1 MNTNFNFNNRSTNVE
16 NMSPQAAARTR
27 SLLTYTFGW
36 MALAMI
42 LSIVG
47 ALLFAYNPALAEML
61 HKIDPVTLR
70 AKPTMLYWILLFA
83 PFAFILVMSFGFNRL
98 SFPVLLGLFLAYAAC
113 TGVTLSVVIPA
124 YGENTVLKAFGSAA
138 GLFGLMAVV
147 GATTKT
153 DLTSFGRIMTIGLF
167 GIVIASLINMFTRS
181 SGFDYLISIVGVAVF
196 TGLVAFNVQ
205 RIKNISAE
213 SDGSEGYMKLSVMSA
228 FTLYLD
234 FINIFLFLLRIFG
247 RRD

>member
-1 MNTNFNFNNRSTNVE
+1 
-16 NMSPQAAARTR
+16 MSPQAAARTR

>member
-1 MNTNFNFNNRSTNVE
+1 M
-16 NMSPQAAARTR
+16 
-27 SLLTYTFGW
+27 
-36 MALAMI
+36 
-42 LSIVG
+42 
-47 ALLFAYNPALAEML
+47 
-61 HKIDPVTLR
+61 
-70 AKPTMLYWILLFA
+70 
-83 PFAFILVMSFGFNRL
+83 
-98 SFPVLLGLFLAYAAC
+98 AYAAC
-113 TGVTLSVVIPA
+113 TGITLSVVIPA

-153 DLTSFGRIMTIGLF
+153 DLTNFGRIMMIGVF
-167 GIVIASLINMFTRS
+167 GIVIASLINMFTKS

-205 RIKNISAE
+205 RIKNLAAE
-213 SDGSEGYMKLSVMSA
+213 NDGTEVYKKLGVMSA

-247 RRD
+247 GRRE

>member
-27 SLLTYTFGW
+27 SLMTYTFGW
-36 MALAMI
+36 MALAMV

-61 HKIDPVTLR
+61 YKVDPITGF
-70 AKPTMLYWILLFA
+70 AKRTMLYWVLLLS
-83 PFAFILVMSFGFNRL
+83 PFAFIFVMSFGFNRL

>member
-1 MNTNFNFNNRSTNVE
+1 MDNFNFNRSTNINSFNTQVE
-16 NMSPQAAARTR
+16 AKTR
-27 SLLTYTFGW
+27 SLMTQTFIW
-36 MALAMI
+36 MALAMVV
-42 LSIVG
+42 SIVG
-47 ALLFAYNPALAEML
+47 SLLFAYNPSLFEL
-61 HKIDPVTLR
+61 LYNIDESTGT
-70 AKPTMLYWILLFA
+70 AKPTILYWVLLFA
-83 PFAFILVMSFGFNRL
+83 PFAFILVMNFGFNRL
-98 SFPVLLGLFLAYAAC
+98 SFPALLGLFMAYAAC
-113 TGVTLSVVIPA
+113 TGITLSVVIPA

-138 GLFGLMAVV
+138 SLFGLMAVV

-153 DLTSFGRIMTIGLF
+153 DLTNFGRIMMIGVF
-167 GIVIASLINMFTRS
+167 GIVIASLINMFTKS

-205 RIKNISAE
+205 RIKNLAAE
-213 SDGSEGYMKLSVMSA
+213 NDGTEVYKKLGVMSA